1 MGEDWPGEGSG
12 SGALGE
18 GTDDDFDDMGMN
30 EDEDDDEDQ
39 GDDDEEDDAMEEAA
53 RSNPFRAGGM
63 SIGGPGGMAS
73 RLAQLASESGMHLDE
88 ATAAAIFGSG
98 FRSFGGMSSGL
109 SGRFK
114 RLKSEL
120 TSSNPATRHSA
131 LRECSELLLVSNED
145 TLGGA
150 FSITSF
156 ATEFIAILDGRPN
169 INPDAPTEVVRPP
182 DEMDEDAQLAAA
194 LAMSAGEE
202 MPSGGGNEDEM
213 ETQLIACRCLA
224 HLVEALPGSG
234 HTLVQLG
241 AVPVLCSK
249 LNEISYIELA
259 EQTLS
264 VSQLPMLFHQELT
277 NRQWR
282 RSPANTRPP
291 SSRKEVSELYSTTS
305 TSSRQMFSEQLSMQL
320 QTAAETSRA
329 IVTKRSKTSS
339 PHFARLS
346 LRRISDWSNLRLWL
360 SFGLSKPSDTILF
373 ISRVS

>member
-30 EDEDDDEDQ
+30 EDEDDD
-39 GDDDEEDDAMEEAA
+39 DDHMDEDEEHDAAEQEAEA
-53 RSNPFRAGGM
+53 RTNPFGSRLNMGGM
-63 SIGGPGGMAS
+63 GGMAS
-73 RLAQLASESGMHLDE
+73 RLAQLASESGMHMDE
-88 ATAAAIFGSG
+88 ATAAAIFGG
-98 FRSFGGMSSGL
+98 GYRIGGMSSGL
-109 SGRFK
+109 AGRFK

-150 FSITSF
+150 FSTTSF

-202 MPSGGGNEDEM
+202 MPSGGGNENEM

-224 HLVEALPGSG
+224 HLMEALPGSG

-264 VSQLPMLFHQELT
+264 VSLLLIFP
-277 NRQWR
+277 
-282 RSPANTRPP
+282 
-291 SSRKEVSELYSTTS
+291 
-305 TSSRQMFSEQLSMQL
+305 
-320 QTAAETSRA
+320 
-329 IVTKRSKTSS
+329 
-339 PHFARLS
+339 
-346 LRRISDWSNLRLWL
+346 
-360 SFGLSKPSDTILF
+360 TIKAD
-373 ISRVS
+373 S

>member
-1 MGEDWPGEGSG
+1 MGGDWPGEGSG

-18 GTDDDFDDMGMN
+18 GTDDDFDDDMDMN
-30 EDEDDDEDQ
+30 EDEDDDENQD
-39 GDDDEEDDAMEEAA
+39 DDDEEDEDAMDQA
-53 RSNPFRAGGM
+53 RSNPFRSGM
-63 SIGGPGGMAS
+63 NMGGPGGMAS

-109 SGRFK
+109 AGRFK
-114 RLKSEL
+114 RLKAEL
-120 TSSNPATRHSA
+120 TSSNPSTRHSA

-150 FSITSF
+150 FSITTF

-202 MPSGGGNEDEM
+202 MPSGGGNENEM

-224 HLVEALPGSG
+224 HLMEALPGSG

-264 VSQLPMLFHQELT
+264 VSTFVRHASHQLIDRP
-277 NRQWR
+277 WR
-282 RSPANTRPP
+282 RYPASTHPP
-291 SSRKEVSELYSTTS
+291 SSKKVALELYSITS
-305 TSSRQMFSEQLSMQL
+305 TSSRPTFSGPLSMPL
-320 QTAAETSRA
+320 QTAAEIYRA
-329 IVTKRSKTSS
+329 TVIRRSKMSS
-339 PHFARLS
+339 RHSDRHS
-346 LRRISDWSNLRLWL
+346 LLPISD
-360 SFGLSKPSDTILF
+360 
-373 ISRVS
+373 